1 MAHKISFKNCE
12 NNWSSALPLGNGV
25 FGAMVF
31 YEDGVLSLPMNHYE
45 VYYTLSDTVLPQDIL
60 RAQADEINPG
70 AKHQSVVQRAERNLA
85 PEGEPYCPYHMD
97 RINGEPY
104 AHKLSSKSDPATGE
118 LRIYFD
124 PALRDGDS
132 ELTLNIES
140 AQVDFTLCK
149 GADSLHLNIW
159 IAREDC
165 LVIRAKLSRPGLICG
180 TAFWN
185 PPARDRKEPEYT
197 YLQPDNN
204 TAAYRVHR
212 AYSSGKT
219 FDFSVALRSV
229 GTTCP
234 MSLRK
239 NSAHMELGKDSTSFQ
254 LLVGVFTQWRY
265 TELPDLAKLDT
276 FRDTEKLLRDHAAY
290 WQEFFSRGN
299 ISLPDKFLEKV
310 WYVSQYT
317 LDCCSGRDRVM
328 KHHACGLNGLW
339 AIRHPNIW
347 GSKWYWDVNIQAAF
361 AGVFSSNRLELGKV
375 FSDGLLSYVELAKNF
390 AWDTHKLPGIA
401 MDYPHAMYY
410 CIWPW
415 CAQYLWAQYEYSQD
429 LEYLRKE
436 AYPVFL
442 GLCEFAVQL
451 FQWDEERN
459 CYSVYPD
466 ICPEQGPFAHNSTVT
481 VAAVKYLLTFTL
493 EAARLLDD
501 HPATEADIRKL
512 LENLPPYANNGS
524 RFMDSEDAPA
534 DLWLRHPSV
543 LIPIFPIGEIDLD
556 SDPTTRAI
564 AENTLDFLEEN
575 CEIGG
580 FQGSWVAAAAARLG
594 QGQQALRI
602 LYEQGIDH
610 MLRSNGLCAE
620 ATDRFLNFCL
630 TLHQP
635 LYYPCMME
643 YTGQMPAAVNE
654 MLLQS
659 HGGVIRIFPAL
670 PDGDPGYFRDLRH
683 SCTEFYDRYAYYP
696 AWKDVRFTNLLARG
710 AFEVDAELS
719 GGKLRYVR
727 IRSKAGSSVRVTSPV
742 GLSDC
747 RVTRDEQEV
756 PFRWENNIL
765 SFETQAGGTYEI
777 LPAVSIPPMAEAADR
792 DINEHLTYTKHRILI
807 GGDSDTPYYRALDN
821 FIRDWYFGDVRME
834 NRTVYRFDFTASRE
848 KDYASAFVRQALAA
862 QPGEAIKIMR
872 ILPVDAEEFTVRR
885 GYGFASSE
893 GISLTDAGSPDMLRR
908 DYVQGSD
915 PATFLIEVPRGQYE
929 LFVVSGSATEETA
942 TSLDVENGRR
952 TEGDIL
958 PPGRFQCKILPLV
971 MEREGQ
977 IRLRVSGAH
986 DKKWCMNLLFVNAIK
1001 GY

>member
-1 MAHKISFKNCE
+1 MAHQITFKNCE
-12 NNWSSALPLGNGV
+12 NSWSNALPLGNGV

-45 VYYTLSDTVLPQDIL
+45 VYYTLSDTVLPQDLL
-60 RAQADEINPG
+60 RAQTAAEPG
-70 AKHQSVVQRAERNLA
+70 AKHQSVVTRAQRNLA

-118 LRIYFD
+118 LKIYFD
-124 PALRDGDS
+124 PTLRDGDS

-165 LVIRAKLSRPGLICG
+165 LVIRAKQSRPGLIC
-180 TAFWN
+180 AAEFWN
-185 PPARDRKEPEYT
+185 PATRDRKEPEYA
-197 YLQPDNN
+197 YLQPDPH
-204 TAAYRVHR
+204 TAAYRAHR
-212 AYSSGKT
+212 VYSSGKA

-229 GTTCP
+229 GVTCP
-234 MSLRK
+234 MSVLDDGAR
-239 NSAHMELGKDSTSFQ
+239 MELSGNSIAFE

-265 TELPDLAKLDT
+265 ESLPALAQLDAFENTETLLAA
-276 FRDTEKLLRDHAAY
+276 HAAY
-290 WQEFFSRGN
+290 WQEFHSRGN

-310 WYVSQYT
+310 WYVSQYA
-317 LDCCSGRDRVM
+317 LDCSSGRDGIM
-328 KHHACGLNGLW
+328 KHQACGLNGLW

-375 FSDGLLSYVELAKNF
+375 FSDGLLSYVELARKF

-429 LEYLRKE
+429 LEYLRQE

-442 GLCEFAVQL
+442 GLCEFAVHL
-451 FQWDEERN
+451 FQWDDQRS
-459 CYSVYPD
+459 CYGVYPD

-481 VAAVKYLLTFTL
+481 VASVKYLLTFTL

-501 HPATEADIRKL
+501 HPALEAEIRHL
-512 LENLPPYANNGS
+512 LENLPPYANNGTQ
-524 RFMDSEDAPA
+524 FLDSEDAPGR
-534 DLWLRHPSV
+534 LWMRHPS
-543 LIPIFPIGEIDLD
+543 LMMPIFPIGEIGPE
-556 SDPTTRAI
+556 SDAHTRTMV
-564 AENTLDFLEEN
+564 ENTLSFLEEN

-580 FQGSWVAAAAARLG
+580 FQGSWLAAAAARLG
-594 QGQQALRI
+594 HGQQALRI
-602 LYEQGIDH
+602 LYERGIDH
-610 MLRSNGLCAE
+610 MLRSNGLPAE

-643 YTGQMPAAVNE
+643 FTGQMLAAVNE

-659 HGGVIRIFPAL
+659 HGGILRIFPAL
-670 PDGDPGYFRDLRH
+670 PDGAPEYFRDMHH
-683 SCTEFYDRYAYYP
+683 SCTEFYDRHAVYP
-696 AWKDVRFTNLLARG
+696 AWKDLRFTNLLARG

-719 GGKLRYVR
+719 GGKLRYIR
-727 IRSKAGSSVRVTSPV
+727 IRSKAGGRVSVTSPLELQ
-742 GLSDC
+742 GC
-747 RVTRDEQEV
+747 RVFQGGEEV
-756 PFRWENNIL
+756 PSLWKNNIL
-765 SFETQAGGTYEI
+765 SFETQRGCAYEI
-777 LPAVSIPPMAEAADR
+777 LPATSQPPMAEPECGGID
-792 DINEHLTYTKHRILI
+792 EHLTYTKHRIFL
-807 GGDSDTPYYRALDN
+807 GGDADTPYYRRLDN
-821 FIRDWYFGDVRME
+821 FIRDWYLGDVRME

-848 KDYASAFVRQALAA
+848 KNYAEAFARQALAA
-862 QPGEAIKIMR
+862 QPGEAIKIMA
-872 ILPVDAEEFTVRR
+872 ILPVGTEEFTIRR
-885 GYGFASSE
+885 GYGFAPPA
-893 GISLTDAGSPDMLRR
+893 GIGLTDALGPDMLRR
-908 DYVQGSD
+908 DYVHGTE
-915 PATFLIEVPRGQYE
+915 PATFLMEVPRGQYE

-952 TEGDIL
+952 IEGDIL
-958 PPGRFQCKILPLV
+958 PPGRFQCKLLPLV
-971 MEREGQ
+971 MERDGH
-977 IRLRVSGAH
+977 IRLRISGAH
-986 DKKWCMNLLFVNAIK
+986 GKKWAMNLLFVNAVK